1 MQYVHGRNIMNL
13 NRDDTSGFRSDTLS
27 THHLHRT
34 PVVRGKEIVTT
45 YTDYVN
51 SYPSLLQTTSYNF
64 TGTKTTSEICA
75 GVVKGAGVFEKNA
88 AQHAA
93 DLSMLQNADG
103 ISPAFDTV
111 TGDPKEIECIRVD
124 GATDEGPSHFE
135 IQYWWTLRHIQRPTV
150 ATLVTARNSGASYLN
165 RVELQNGCLSLAH
178 ANLFIPS
185 NLHGSC
191 FDPSTGKVDNER
203 LKRNM
208 DTATDIYISRTNA
221 APCGDT
227 KILLFK
233 GADSST
239 NQELRADLN
248 TFLKGTVVRKE
259 QLKRENPDRWAAM
272 EVWNIRRQHMVGDFP
287 PQYVFYQKCCFAPKC
302 EHPLCQRSSHPLP
315 TWYPRGPSLNF
326 LPVPIPDP
334 AQPWSNTTCSK
345 CSGVCYGH

>member
-1 MQYVHGRNIMNL
+1 MRVHHILKFSIG
-13 NRDDTSGFRSDTLS
+13 G
-27 THHLHRT
+27 H
-34 PVVRGKEIVTT
+34 
-45 YTDYVN
+45 
-51 SYPSLLQTTSYNF
+51 
-64 TGTKTTSEICA
+64 
-75 GVVKGAGVFEKNA
+75 
-88 AQHAA
+88 
-93 DLSMLQNADG
+93 
-103 ISPAFDTV
+103 FDTFSAL
-111 TGDPKEIECIRVD
+111 PLQ
-124 GATDEGPSHFE
+124 H
-135 IQYWWTLRHIQRPTV
+135 
-150 ATLVTARNSGASYLN
+150 LN

-208 DTATDIYISRTNA
+208 DTAADIYISRTNA
-221 APCGDT
+221 APC
-227 KILLFK
+227 
-233 GADSST
+233 ADSST

-315 TWYPRGPSLNF
+315 TWYPGGPSLNSCPYQSRTQHSRGAI
-326 LPVPIPDP
+326 LLVQSVQGYVTDINSL
-334 AQPWSNTTCSK
+334 QN
-345 CSGVCYGH
+345 